1 MDPAVA
7 QSYRIARRIARRRAR
22 NFYYGF
28 CLLPRERRDALCAL
42 YAFMRFADDVA
53 DDVGDVTTSLA
64 EKQAGLARWREA
76 LDRSLDGTLAAAN
89 GAGHPIF
96 PALRHA
102 VERYAIPADYFR
114 ELIAGAEMDLTIRSY
129 ATFDDLYRYCY
140 RVASVVGLCSLHV
153 FGFNDPAA
161 KPLAEQ
167 CGVAFQLTNIL
178 RDLREDAAAGRV
190 YLPAEDLV
198 RFGCPARDLAA
209 ATATESFLQLMRF
222 EAGRARDYYHRS
234 RPLIGL
240 VEPESRPALWTMI
253 SIYRGIL
260 EAIERDPAAVL
271 RRRVSLSAFAKA
283 TLAARGAAMRLRMRL
298 GARAGREADW
308 QSLA

>member
-1 MDPAVA
+1 M
-7 QSYRIARRIARRRAR
+7 ARRRAR
-22 NFYYGF
+22 NFYYGVW
-28 CLLPRERRDALCAL
+28 LLPRARRDAFCAI
-42 YAFMRFADDVA
+42 YAFMRYADDVA
-53 DDVGDVTTSLA
+53 DDAGDVANKLA
-64 EKQAGLARWREA
+64 SLARWREA
-76 LDRSLDGTLAAAN
+76 LDRSLNGTLAAN
-89 GAGHPIF
+89 GDGHAIF

-102 VERYAIPADYFR
+102 IERYAIPVDYFR

-153 FGFNDPAA
+153 FGFSDPAA

-198 RFGCPARDLAA
+198 RFGYPASDLSA
-209 ATATESFLQLMRF
+209 ATANDPFLKLMRF
-222 EAGRARDYYHRS
+222 EAARARDFYDRS

-240 VEPESRPALWTMI
+240 VEPDSRPALWTMI

-271 RRRVSLSAFAKA
+271 RRRVRLSAFDKA
-283 TLAARGAAMRLRMRL
+283 ALAARAAAMRLRMRL
-298 GARAGREADW
+298 GARAGSEADW